1 MTSTLFYLFSSL
13 LLVCSTMVIRSRNPV
28 YSVLYLVLVFVNAAG
43 LLLLLGLDFFAMIF
57 LVVYV
62 GAIAVLFLFVVM
74 MLNIKVAEISENTLR
89 YLPVGGLI
97 GVVFLLEVLV
107 VVDQDMVPA
116 LSTTDYSPYV
126 DWVNWSSLVE
136 HTSNIESIGMLM
148 YTYYFYYFLIA
159 SLILLVAMVGAIML
173 TLHKHRAVKRQD
185 PSVQNAREFSK
196 TVQKVRLG

>member
-1 MTSTLFYLFSSL
+1 M
-13 LLVCSTMVIRSRNPV
+13 
-28 YSVLYLVLVFVNAAG
+28 
-43 LLLLLGLDFFAMIF
+43 D
-57 LVVYV
+57 
-62 GAIAVLFLFVVM
+62 
-74 MLNIKVAEISENTLR
+74 
-89 YLPVGGLI
+89 
-97 GVVFLLEVLV
+97 
-107 VVDQDMVPA
+107 
-116 LSTTDYSPYV
+116 
-126 DWVNWSSLVE
+126 